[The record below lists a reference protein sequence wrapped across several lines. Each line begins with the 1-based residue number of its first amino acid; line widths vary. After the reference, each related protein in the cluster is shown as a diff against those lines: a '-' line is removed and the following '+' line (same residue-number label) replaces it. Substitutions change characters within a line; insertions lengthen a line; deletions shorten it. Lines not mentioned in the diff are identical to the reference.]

1 MLKLIQRFAATPFSG
16 YLAIA
21 LLVAAGGAAYWF
33 WTELKEFGGLE
44 QRAVAQEETIA
55 NQNARLEQLSKISE
69 QRQQA
74 LTEQQRRT
82 QQLERNERAYRF
94 AIQEARK
101 NVDKVTSECMALH
114 LDDSLQFGPQR
125 EDGNSDDKARTG
137 VDG

>member
-21 LLVAAGGAAYWF
+21 LLLAAGGAAYWF

-44 QRAVAQEETIA
+44 QRAEAQEETIA
-55 NQNARLEQLSKISE
+55 IQNARLQELARLNDE
-69 QRQQA
+69 RQAA
-74 LTEQQRRT
+74 LTEYQSRMQR
-82 QQLERNERAYRF
+82 LERNEKAYRF

-101 NVDKVTSECMALH
+101 NVDKVTRECMSLH
-114 LDDSLQFGPQR
+114 LADSLQFGSER
-125 EDGNSDDKARTG
+125 KDGDGDGKARAG